1 MDTKSQGLI
10 FYFNAAYHTAKRS
23 KKGHQL
29 FYLLIPNYR
38 AMLKNSDN
46 LDLDNSRIVLFCWF
60 MSICMINMKSRW
72 ISNSKYYQLIWISI
86 GNDSCNAIICVLLS
100 IGKFSHLIVPL
111 FYFEYNLRKPFAT
124 WMPSQQKRI

>member
-46 LDLDNSRIVLFCWF
+46 INSKMVEFYFCWF
-60 MSICMINMKSRW
+60 MSIFMIYMNNRW
-72 ISNSKYYQLIWISI
+72 IIQIFQLIWIFI
-86 GNDSCNAIICVLLS
+86 GNDSCNAIISVLLS

>member
-10 FYFNAAYHTAKRS
+10 FYLNAAYHTAKRS

-38 AMLKNSDN
+38 AMLKNSYN
-46 LDLDNSRIVLFCWF
+46 LDSDNSRIVFLLIYEY
-60 MSICMINMKSRW
+60 MHDINMKNRC
-72 ISNSKYYQLIWISI
+72 NSKYYQLIWISI
-86 GNDSCNAIICVLLS
+86 GNDSCNAIISVLLS

>member
-38 AMLKNSDN
+38 AMLKNSYN
-46 LDLDNSRIVLFCWF
+46 LDSDNSRIVFLVDMTIF
-60 MSICMINMKSRW
+60 MIYMKYR
-72 ISNSKYYQLIWISI
+72 
-86 GNDSCNAIICVLLS
+86 CIIDQ
-100 IGKFSHLIVPL
+100 
-111 FYFEYNLRKPFAT
+111 FEYL
-124 WMPSQQKRI
+124 